1 MTLPLKHQSSKQLKV
16 LITPLGD
23 KVVAYVMDL
32 IEYQSNFIYTMF
44 EANMMYDLLNTS
56 SKYFVDINNIIA
68 RYNNKFLNL
77 NLAIINIVM
86 ILKAWIINYKL
97 MLVYLPYRLVCISK
111 DELHEFVL
119 FYQEASL
126 NNNQH
131 SCPSSPTPHKGIP
144 CPI

>member
-86 ILKAWIINYKL
+86 ILKA
-97 MLVYLPYRLVCISK
+97 
-111 DELHEFVL
+111 
-119 FYQEASL
+119 
-126 NNNQH
+126 
-131 SCPSSPTPHKGIP
+131 
-144 CPI
+144 